1 MINPQKHSK
10 NPNMGKPR
18 NKAKDAGK
26 KKRGRPG
33 RWMSYKTSISI
44 LIILAIFAGSFW
56 AGQQVLQRAEVS
68 DIRVSGNY
76 FTEGE
81 EVVNATGLQAGIPL
95 DSISYLSVI
104 EQIEQLPYVRRADI
118 DVSVSGRLTAN
129 VKEREPIALL
139 VQDGMDYVDTTGVRL
154 PAVSGKSVDV
164 PLLYVPAS
172 NVLADSIRGEEFSR
186 MINFLMSAKS
196 EGMPFYTIGEVGYDS
211 EEGVVALSDDSA
223 VRLVFG
229 HENYENRIRN
239 WRTFYSEVIPE
250 KGMHQMRRIDMRFEN
265 QIVTRER

>member
-1 MINPQKHSK
+1 MISPRKHST
-10 NPNMGKPR
+10 NPSMGKPI
-18 NKAKDAGK
+18 NKARDAGR
-26 KKRGRPG
+26 KKRGSKD
-33 RWMSYKTSISI
+33 RWMSYKTSIYI
-44 LIILAIFAGSFW
+44 LIMLAIIAGSFW

-76 FTEGE
+76 FTGDDEIVE
-81 EVVNATGLQAGIPL
+81 ATGLQEGIPL

-104 EQIEQLPYVRRADI
+104 DKIEQLPYIRRADI
-118 DVSVSGRLTAN
+118 DVSISGRLTAQ

-139 VQDGMDYVDTTGVRL
+139 AQDGMDYVDTSGVRL

-164 PLLYVPAS
+164 PLLYLPAS
-172 NVLADSIRGEEFSR
+172 NVRADSIKGEEFSR
-186 MINFLMSAKS
+186 MADFLAVAKS

-223 VRLVFG
+223 ARLVFG
-229 HENYENRIRN
+229 HENFEIRIKN
-239 WRTFYSEVIPE
+239 WRKFYSEVIPE